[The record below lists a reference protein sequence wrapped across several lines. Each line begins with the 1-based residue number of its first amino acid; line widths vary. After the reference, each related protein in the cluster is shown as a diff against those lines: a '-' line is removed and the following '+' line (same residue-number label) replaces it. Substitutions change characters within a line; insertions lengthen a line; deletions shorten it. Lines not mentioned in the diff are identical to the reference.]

1 MKKTKIIVLLF
12 AILILVCGCDATG
25 SLSTKE
31 EQNLMKYLVDHNYID
46 KKCVLDADGI
56 GEGELF
62 EYYCDITKNN
72 KDYTMNVTQCIRKD
86 NYRVFCVSLYE
97 KESQHIYKKYN
108 LKINR
113 QDASVSLYQEK

>member
-1 MKKTKIIVLLF
+1 MKKIKIIVLLF

-31 EQNLMKYLVDHNYID
+31 EQNLMKYLVDHHYID

-86 NYRVFCVSLYE
+86 NYRVFCVSLRNKDNNDIYE
-97 KESQHIYKKYN
+97 EYEFM
-108 LKINR
+108 INR
-113 QDASVSLYQEK
+113 DNASVSLYENK